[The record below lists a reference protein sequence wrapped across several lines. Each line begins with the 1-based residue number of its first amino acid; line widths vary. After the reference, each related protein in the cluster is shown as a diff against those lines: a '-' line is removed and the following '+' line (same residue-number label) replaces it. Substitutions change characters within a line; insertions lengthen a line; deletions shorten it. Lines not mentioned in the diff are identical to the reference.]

1 MHLKGIHHIA
11 LNVSDLDRAERFYT
25 DVLGFSVSHRFSEGL
40 RHIMLDIGN
49 AHLAL
54 FETPGLEMK
63 PALEQLSDKGY
74 MHFAFATSR
83 DEFIKIID
91 ELKNKNVHI
100 DSGPVVRGEG
110 ESIYFTD
117 PDRNHLEIRCDTK
130 AES

>member
-1 MHLKGIHHIA
+1 MHLQGIHHIA
-11 LNVSDLDRAERFYT
+11 LNVRDLDRAERFYT

-54 FETPGLEMK
+54 FETPDLEMK
-63 PALEQLSDKGY
+63 PALEQLSNKGY

-83 DEFIKIID
+83 DEFIKIVD
-91 ELKNKNVHI
+91 ELKSKKVNI

-117 PDRNHLEIRCDTK
+117 PDQNHLEIRCDAMTK
-130 AES
+130 S